1 MTTAAATQSASLVES
16 YARGATDVP
25 LIEQTIGAFFADM
38 VARQPDREALVSVH
52 QGRRY
57 TYAQLQTEAHR
68 LASALLG
75 LGLAPGGRMAAAG
88 TAAALPAAPVPSAPA
103 VRVPPGHRLYRVA
116 ISLGGDG
123 TACQPDPCISRQRK
137 GHRAQRAAGGS

>member
-1 MTTAAATQSASLVES
+1 MTTAAAKQSAPLVDS

-38 VARQPDREALVSVH
+38 VARQPEREALVSVH

-57 TYAQLQTEAHR
+57 TYAQLQAEAHR

-75 LGLAPGGRMAAAG
+75 MGLTPGDRVGIWSHNNAEWVLMQLA
-88 TAAALPAAPVPSAPA
+88 TAQVL
-103 VRVPPGHRLYRVA
+103 
-116 ISLGGDG
+116 SL
-123 TACQPDPCISRQRK
+123 I
-137 GHRAQRAAGGS
+137 HI